1 MGSLKTFP
9 ERLALALALVGM
21 MGCERD
27 LPFVVPPPTPISGY
41 QIEGYVT
48 DRLGIPVKNLP
59 IALWFEFDYIDG
71 NPPNRSFYVD
81 NSNVTSLVRVLDMNR
96 NVKRVLFQ
104 GRAPLGLLDVS
115 WDNKDSLGQLV
126 PTGIYT
132 VDFRQGGVPKNS
144 YTTIVNGNVTAVT
157 DSLGHYTITNDQL
170 QVGFYP
176 APLYSD
182 DDTNFL
188 GNFQISSYVVLEFY
202 LTQHRSTSVTLTPD
216 QVTRLDYR
224 I

>member
-1 MGSLKTFP
+1 LKGIP
-9 ERLALALALVGM
+9 NWLAVVLTLVGGV
-21 MGCERD
+21 GCEREV
-27 LPFVVPPPTPISGY
+27 PFVVPPPVPINGY

-59 IALWFEFDYIDG
+59 IALWYEFDYLDG
-71 NPPNRSFYVD
+71 NPPNRLFYVD
-81 NSNVTSLVRVLDMNR
+81 NSNETSLVRVIDAKK

-104 GRAPLGLLDVS
+104 GRAPLGPLDVS
-115 WDNKDSLGQLV
+115 WDKKDSLGQPV

-144 YTTIVNGNVTAVT
+144 YTRVVNGNVTVVT

-170 QVGFYP
+170 PVGFYP
-176 APLYSD
+176 VPLYGND
-182 DDTNFL
+182 DSSFL
-188 GNFQISSYVVLEFY
+188 GNFQVSSYVVLEFY
-202 LTQHRSTSVTLTPD
+202 LTSHRSASVTLTPD
-216 QVTRLDYR
+216 QVSRLDYR